1 MCMKTAILIAVLVAT
16 PRIAAAQCPDN
27 GADHGRHAVKT
38 RSAPS
43 PFPSVDAIEVA
54 DVIKFLVP
62 HVGTIS
68 DTALVGTE
76 ERQILH
82 VRAFVRLFKCEADAD
97 YHLEI
102 ADSGAANAR
111 RIIVE
116 ASETEPAV
124 RSRMEAMLGGAPSK
138 KGRPFDGVKA
148 VPIELWGWRFLD
160 LDHQSALVDSKTH
173 RRRTMAQLKKGHAHG
188 SARVGTLWEVHP
200 ILRVEP
206 WTP

>member
-1 MCMKTAILIAVLVAT
+1 MKATILIALLVMAPT
-16 PRIAAAQCPDN
+16 ILSAQCLDN

-38 RSAPS
+38 RPAPS
-43 PFPSVDAIEVA
+43 PFPSVDPIAVA
-54 DVIKFLVP
+54 DVLKFLVP
-62 HVGTIS
+62 HVGRIS
-68 DTALVGTE
+68 ETALAGNE

-102 ADSGAANAR
+102 ADSGGANAR

-124 RSRMEAMLGGAPSK
+124 RSRLEAMLGGRPSK
-138 KGRPFDGVKA
+138 KGRSFDAAKA
-148 VPIELWGWRFLD
+148 VPIELWGWRFID
-160 LDHQSALVDSKTH
+160 LDHQSALVDSKTGK
-173 RRRTMAQLKKGHAHG
+173 RRTMAQLKNGHAHG

-200 ILRVEP
+200 ILRVDH